1 MNHTK
6 EFIVGRKLSFAAV
19 TKPTGATCNLDCKYC
34 FFLSKDLLYPHSNQ
48 RMSEHQLKEYMR
60 AFLDSQPDGPVMF
73 IWQGGEPTL
82 MGLDFFRRAVA
93 LGEEYRRPTQ
103 EVSHSLQTN
112 GVLINDEWAQFLV
125 VNNFLVG
132 LSIDGPKDIHDS
144 FRVNKAGRGT
154 FDQVV
159 RGWRCLQRH
168 GVETN
173 ILCTVHAA
181 NAGRPH
187 DVYRFFR
194 DDLGAKFVQ
203 FIPIVERVTREQ
215 LPIAEQ
221 GWQSGAGR
229 TRLLYL
235 QEGDAVTSRSVKPLD
250 YGAFLSAIFDE
261 WISVDVGKIFVQTF
275 DVTLSALFG
284 QYTVCVHAPECG
296 TALAVMGN
304 GDVYSCDHY
313 VEPEYLLGNVSQR
326 PFQEML
332 TSPAQREF
340 GRSKRT
346 SLPMQCQRCP
356 VRWACHGGCPKDRF
370 VKTVDGES
378 GLNYLCEGYKQFFE
392 HAQAPMLRMAGLV
405 RGGRA
410 AAEIMTAPLI
420 PVHATVPGA
429 PSPNWSGG

>member
-6 EFIVGRKLSFAAV
+6 EVIVGRKLPFAAV

-34 FFLSKDLLYPHSNQ
+34 FFLSKDLLYPDSNH
-48 RMSEHQLKEYMR
+48 RMGEGQLEEYVR

-93 LGEEYRRPTQ
+93 FGEKYRRPTQ

-112 GVLINDEWAQFLV
+112 GVLINDAWAQFLA

-159 RGWRCLQRH
+159 RGWRSLQRH
-168 GVETN
+168 GVESN

-181 NAGRPH
+181 NVRRPH
-187 DVYRFFR
+187 DVYQFFR
-194 DDLGAKFVQ
+194 DELGARYVQ
-203 FIPIVERVTREQ
+203 FIPIVERVTHEQ
-215 LPIAEQ
+215 LPAAEQ
-221 GWQSGAGR
+221 GWQRGAAR

-250 YGAFLSAIFDE
+250 YGTFLSTIFDE
-261 WISVDVGKIFVQTF
+261 WISVDVGKVFVQTF
-275 DVTLSALFG
+275 DVTLAAMFG

-296 TALAVMGN
+296 TALAVMHN

-313 VEPEYLLGNVSQR
+313 VEPEYLLGNVNQR
-326 PFQEML
+326 PLQEML

-340 GRSKRT
+340 GRSKRL

-378 GLNYLCEGYKQFFE
+378 GLNYLCEGYAQFFE
-392 HAQAPMLRMAGLV
+392 HVQVPMLRMAELL

-410 AAEIMTAPLI
+410 AREIMTMK
-420 PVHATVPGA
+420 HH
-429 PSPNWSGG
+429 